1 MRAGKRYLNIVRWAL
16 LCILAPKYAQ
26 LTWAL
31 FCTLAPKYSQFTWA
45 QFCTFAQKYTQ
56 ITWALFCTLAPKY
69 AQFTW
74 ARFCT
79 FAQKYTQITWA
90 LFFTLAPKY
99 AQLTWTLFC
108 TFAPK
113 YAELAT
119 YYLCTISTNVLLNRQ
134 SLSKFWVQ
142 ISTKRSA
149 IFYVFFDLA
158 HSKKSPPV
166 RPQPL
171 PSKSLPSHYSLNI
184 TRSELLTVSSITC
197 YIGNFHCDTKTV
209 FWNVKLC
216 RL

>member
-1 MRAGKRYLNIVRWAL
+1 MRAGKRYLSIVRWAL
-16 LCILAPKYAQ
+16 LCTVAPKYAQ

-31 FCTLAPKYSQFTWA
+31 L
-45 QFCTFAQKYTQ
+45 
-56 ITWALFCTLAPKY
+56 CTLAPKY
-69 AQFTW
+69 AQ
-74 ARFCT
+74 
-79 FAQKYTQITWA
+79 I
-90 LFFTLAPKY
+90 
-99 AQLTWTLFC
+99 TWTLFC

-119 YYLCTISTNVLLNRQ
+119 YFLCTLSINVLLNRQ

-142 ISTKRSA
+142 ISTKWST
-149 IFYVFFDLA
+149 ILFVFFYLA

-184 TRSELLTVSSITC
+184 TRSELLAVSSITC
-197 YIGNFHCDTKTV
+197 YIGYYHCNTKIIL
-209 FWNVKLC
+209 WNVTPC